1 VLHRHL
7 SYDPAP
13 VPLGADVLS
22 VEPRDGFVVESLRI
36 RATAGYDIPAKLLR
50 PLKPDGRRPAVMA
63 LHCHSGQYV
72 WGHEKVLSAPDEPD
86 VLTAFRQ
93 RTYGRPWAEALARRG
108 YVVITIDALYFGQ
121 RRLQVEQLQP
131 DRVFAEVRGEFTT
144 AGTAAP
150 GSAEWTSAV
159 NRVCGFYEHL
169 TAKTVFA
176 AGATWP
182 GIHVWDDRRTLDY
195 LVSRPE
201 VDAERIGCAG
211 LSGGGIRTAHLV
223 GADPRIR
230 AACVAGW
237 MTEFAHQLRNHLRNH
252 TWMVYIPGLYRFLD
266 LPDVAA
272 LHAPGALLVQQC
284 RRDTLY
290 PIAGMQAAVS
300 KLEAIYAKA
309 GLPERFRG
317 TFYDVPHSFTPE
329 MQDEAF
335 AWFDRWL

>member
-1 VLHRHL
+1 
-7 SYDPAP
+7 
-13 VPLGADVLS
+13 
-22 VEPRDGFVVESLRI
+22 
-36 RATAGYDIPAKLLR
+36 
-50 PLKPDGRRPAVMA
+50 MA

-72 WGHEKVLSAPDEPD
+72 WGHEKVLSAPGEPD

-121 RRLQVEQLQP
+121 RRLRIEQLQP

-144 AGTAAP
+144 AATAAP
-150 GSAEWTSAV
+150 ASAEWTSAV

-169 TAKTVFA
+169 TAKTIFA

-182 GIHVWDDRRTLDY
+182 GIHVWDDRRALDY
-195 LVSRPE
+195 LISRPE
-201 VDAERIGCAG
+201 VDPDRVGCAG

-223 GADPRIR
+223 GADPRVR

-237 MTEFAHQLRNHLRNH
+237 MTGFAHQLRNHLRNH
-252 TWMVYIPGLYRFLD
+252 TWMVYIPGLYRSLD
-266 LPDVAA
+266 LPDIAA

-290 PIAGMQAAVS
+290 PIAGMEASVR
-300 KLEAIYAKA
+300 KLAAIYAKA

-317 TFYDVPHSFTPE
+317 TFYDEPHSFTPA